1 MKKKTIAHVTDILK
15 LFIGCAMFA
24 LGFDLF
30 LEPNGLNAGGI
41 SGLAMSVVYLTDFGT
56 VGLLTALINLPLFA
70 LGGIKIG
77 KKFFFG
83 SLVGA
88 LGVSL
93 SLEIFAYLPVPETEP
108 LLAVIYGGVLIG
120 VALGITFIA
129 EASTGGS
136 DIIVRLLKRK
146 WQNVPIGRITM
157 GFDLFVMLMTGLA
170 FGDLSS
176 ALYTGLTVFLAG
188 RVIDMVVYSF
198 DYSKVA
204 LIVSAEHKQIA
215 AMIMKEL
222 NKGVTYLSGE
232 GAYSGQEQKVVL
244 TAIKKHQLAEL
255 KRKVSEID
263 PNAFMIVQEAHQ
275 VLGMGFSRYDKDAL

>member
-1 MKKKTIAHVTDILK
+1 MKKVFSTILWVLQILLGSMILGLAFNLFLMPHNFNGGGLTGLAQVIVHVTK
-15 LFIGCAMFA
+15 IGTPGIWVAA
-24 LGFDLF
+24 L
-30 LEPNGLNAGGI
+30 
-41 SGLAMSVVYLTDFGT
+41 
-56 VGLLTALINLPLFA
+56 NLPLFIIA
-70 LGGIKIG
+70 GFKIG

-83 SLVGA
+83 SLIGMLGA
-88 LGVSL
+88 SVSL
-93 SLEIFAYLPVPETEP
+93 EVFSYVPAPEVDP
-108 LLAVIYGGVLIG
+108 MLAVIYGGVLIG

-157 GFDLFVMLMTGLA
+157 GFDLFVMLMTGLV

-204 LIVSAEHKQIA
+204 LIVSPEHEKIA
-215 AMIMKEL
+215 TMIMKEL
-222 NKGVTYLSGE
+222 DKGVTYLNGE
-232 GAYSGQEQKVVL
+232 GAYSGQGHKVIL

-263 PNAFMIVQEAHQ
+263 PGAFMIVQEAHQ
-275 VLGMGFSRYDKDAL
+275 VLGVGFSRYDKDAL